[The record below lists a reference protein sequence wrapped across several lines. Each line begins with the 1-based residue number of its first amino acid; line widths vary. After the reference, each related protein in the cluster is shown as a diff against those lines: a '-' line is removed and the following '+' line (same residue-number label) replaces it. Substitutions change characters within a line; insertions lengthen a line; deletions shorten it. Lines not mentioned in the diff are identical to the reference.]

1 MSMNEKTVRGD
12 NHGVG
17 DDVGDIAGTGKG
29 VGAGAG
35 IGVAEKSFRQKLQTI
50 SSMEE
55 SLCPHAIKGSPKVLS
70 ITGFYF
76 LATRF

>member
-12 NHGVG
+12 YHGAR
-17 DDVGDIAGTGKG
+17 DVAGTGKG

-76 LATRF
+76 LAKRF